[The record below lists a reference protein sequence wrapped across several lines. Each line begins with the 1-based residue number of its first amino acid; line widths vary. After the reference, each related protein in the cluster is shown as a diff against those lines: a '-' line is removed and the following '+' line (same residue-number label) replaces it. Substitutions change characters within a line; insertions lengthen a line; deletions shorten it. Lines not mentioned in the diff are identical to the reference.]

1 MYIVNALYVFKDL
14 CLDNLLTIKE
24 IMDYYGT
31 LYDMTKEQ
39 IKSRVEELNI
49 FLQLPNMNS
58 YIKDIRLE

>member
-1 MYIVNALYVFKDL
+1 MYTVNALYVFKDL

-31 LYDMTKEQ
+31 LYEMTKEQ
-39 IKSRVEELNI
+39 IESRIKELNI